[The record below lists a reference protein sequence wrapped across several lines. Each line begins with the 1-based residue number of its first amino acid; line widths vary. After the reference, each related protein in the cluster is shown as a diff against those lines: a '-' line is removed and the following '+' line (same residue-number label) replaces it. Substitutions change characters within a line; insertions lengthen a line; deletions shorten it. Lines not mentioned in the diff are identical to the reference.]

1 MRTRRAIVVSGLL
14 GALVLVPVLAIVI
27 LGAYGTAL
35 GGSASTTG
43 ESGASFTLLPA
54 GGPPGEAVSIQG
66 RGWPARTDVVI
77 FLSSTE
83 TEKSGGVRVRLGK
96 IETSRSGTFEMQ
108 TVVPSRLV
116 APGMEQVFF
125 AAEAEDRE
133 GVGHEVQPVAFA
145 LEPYPNSLRVEVV
158 DAERQTPLSGV
169 LVEVRDAFG
178 QLVATVATDPD
189 GAASI
194 ASLVPG
200 TFTIGAQKLDFA
212 IVRADGIEIDVDTSA
227 EARLE
232 LRHSPGKRLYVLA
245 FNREATGRPILA
257 GIDRASG
264 LAVEELMTVLPGWVT
279 PVGDGQFRVYFNF
292 VYATGDG
299 ATTATLAALGTAGQL
314 AMAYSAGNP
323 TITHYAGESATGIV
337 VLTTAVGLF
346 AGQSTAVVT
355 LDQDSGRVLYRREV
369 STTSLTPVVSADG
382 TRLYVGDWLTG
393 SVRVLDAATGDVL
406 ARHRGVVA
414 AVRQI
419 VVDGQDRVFVME
431 QQTGIVKLLDPVSGV
446 ASGPLPTVPG
456 MQGMALAGDGRL
468 LLFGPNG
475 TDLVIADPATG
486 ESLEVVPLQTP
497 GGFVWSD
504 PDGPFL
510 VVGYR
515 ENRREATLQVLDAAT
530 YATVAVVELPLE

>member
-1 MRTRRAIVVSGLL
+1 LRTRRAIVVSGLL

-43 ESGASFTLLPA
+43 ESGASPTLLPA

-83 TEKSGGVRVRLGK
+83 TEESGGVRVRLGK

-145 LEPYPNSLRVEVV
+145 LEPYPNGLRVEVV

-178 QLVATVATDPD
+178 QLVAAVATDPD
-189 GAASI
+189 GAANI

-212 IVRADGIEIDVDTSA
+212 IGRADGIEIDVDTFA

-245 FNREATGRPILA
+245 FEREATGQPILA

-264 LAVEELMTVLPGWVT
+264 LAVEELMTVLPGRVT
-279 PVGDGQFRVYFNF
+279 PVGDG
-292 VYATGDG
+292 
-299 ATTATLAALGTAGQL
+299 
-314 AMAYSAGNP
+314 
-323 TITHYAGESATGIV
+323 
-337 VLTTAVGLF
+337 
-346 AGQSTAVVT
+346 
-355 LDQDSGRVLYRREV
+355 
-369 STTSLTPVVSADG
+369 
-382 TRLYVGDWLTG
+382 
-393 SVRVLDAATGDVL
+393 
-406 ARHRGVVA
+406 
-414 AVRQI
+414 
-419 VVDGQDRVFVME
+419 
-431 QQTGIVKLLDPVSGV
+431 
-446 ASGPLPTVPG
+446 
-456 MQGMALAGDGRL
+456 
-468 LLFGPNG
+468 
-475 TDLVIADPATG
+475 
-486 ESLEVVPLQTP
+486 
-497 GGFVWSD
+497 
-504 PDGPFL
+504 
-510 VVGYR
+510 
-515 ENRREATLQVLDAAT
+515 
-530 YATVAVVELPLE
+530 